1 MSRRQFNPWGLVTW
15 AALGISSA
23 VTFFI
28 MIEIGRL
35 VLDNQ

>member
-1 MSRRQFNPWGLVTW
+1 MRQRQFNPWGLVTW

-28 MIEIGRL
+28 MIEIGRF
-35 VLDNQ
+35 VLDSQ